1 MSEAAGLRGGRK
13 GASERNAMRDP
24 GPRAVTPPDPVMLG
38 RTCRIWRETVT
49 TSLESGRGGSD
60 VAFTPTWS
68 RSRSRATAQA
78 RTKSPRV
85 SRAAVE
91 SSKSSN
97 RSAARSMSA
106 LSSRTTPI
114 ARMAYGSRQ
123 VPPFRNMPASDSTRS

>member
-60 VAFTPTWS
+60 VAFTPT
-68 RSRSRATAQA
+68 
-78 RTKSPRV
+78 
-85 SRAAVE
+85 
-91 SSKSSN
+91 
-97 RSAARSMSA
+97 
-106 LSSRTTPI
+106 
-114 ARMAYGSRQ
+114 
-123 VPPFRNMPASDSTRS
+123 